1 MPWASRT
8 TVLQPVLN
16 AGSIASVRFCPSGE
30 ARRSSRRFSAK
41 TRTASLS
48 ASFFVCILNSVSRE
62 SESRRL

>member
-16 AGSIASVRFCPSGE
+16 AGSMARVRFCPSGD

-41 TRTASLS
+41 TRTASAS
-48 ASFFVCILNSVSRE
+48 ASFLVCMRNSVSRDRE
-62 SESRRL
+62 RSRL